1 MSIIHEALKKARHEQ
16 TSVPTG
22 GTQEEIRKNLKMEIE
37 RSASRRNWGPLFVIV
52 VLVLITGPI
61 VAPAILAPFKNAA
74 PSAPS
79 SPADRTVD
87 RKKQFRIEE
96 AGLFRMAAPAGA
108 KMPGLRLSGIVYS
121 PKEAYCII
129 NDSILK
135 VGDSVSG
142 AVLTSVTAQ
151 SVTLDHQG
159 KQVTLNLV

>member
-37 RSASRRNWGPLFVIV
+37 RSASRRNWGPLFVIA

-61 VAPAILAPFKNAA
+61 VAPAILAPFRNT
-74 PSAPS
+74 APS
-79 SPADRTVD
+79 SPAERTSGL
-87 RKKQFRIEE
+87 KKQFGVEE
-96 AGLFRMAAPAGA
+96 AGLFRMAAPASA

-135 VGDSVSG
+135 VGDSVNG